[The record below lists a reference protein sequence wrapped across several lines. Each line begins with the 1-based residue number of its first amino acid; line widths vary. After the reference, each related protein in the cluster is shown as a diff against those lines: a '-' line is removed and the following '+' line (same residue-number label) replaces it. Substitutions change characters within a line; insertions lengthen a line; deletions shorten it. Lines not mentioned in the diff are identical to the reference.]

1 MSALLGALCTD
12 GCHARYHATTPR
24 RNRQLYSAAGNS
36 ADEATEPVTVQSTLD
51 GSRPTYQSPMVSS
64 AGLREGAA
72 PIELAPGRT
81 TVHWFSVDAAGN
93 VENRYD
99 PDGHGRSYRRQVV
112 RVG

>member
-1 MSALLGALCTD
+1 VTFES
-12 GCHARYHATTPR
+12 
-24 RNRQLYSAAGNS
+24 S
-36 ADEATEPVTVQSTLD
+36 EPVTVHYTLD

-99 PDGHGRSYRRQVV
+99 PNGNSRNYRRQVV
-112 RVG
+112 RVD